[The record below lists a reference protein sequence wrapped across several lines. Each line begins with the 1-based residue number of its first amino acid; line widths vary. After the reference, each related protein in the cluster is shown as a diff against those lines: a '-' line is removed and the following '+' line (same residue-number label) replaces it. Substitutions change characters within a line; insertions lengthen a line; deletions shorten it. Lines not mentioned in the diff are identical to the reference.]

1 MKALFIDVATQKTY
15 IENFGANAIVNAPEI
30 RENLMMITHM
40 AITKQV
46 PVLSLLHMVSDDPE
60 LLEKVMDTEIDDATD
75 INEGIG
81 QYNNLEFASLEQ
93 IDYMLIKE
101 FINFHQADTIFVYG
115 VPLEMTQK
123 IALKLHDFCEK
134 VWLVAD
140 AVKSNEGFEKDA
152 CKALKPHG
160 IKSLSTLSLQSYL
173 NL

>member
-75 INEGIG
+75 IRDGIG
-81 QYNNLEFASLEQ
+81 QYNNLEFTNLEQ
-93 IDYMLIKE
+93 I
-101 FINFHQADTIFVYG
+101 
-115 VPLEMTQK
+115 
-123 IALKLHDFCEK
+123 
-134 VWLVAD
+134 
-140 AVKSNEGFEKDA
+140 
-152 CKALKPHG
+152 
-160 IKSLSTLSLQSYL
+160 
-173 NL
+173 